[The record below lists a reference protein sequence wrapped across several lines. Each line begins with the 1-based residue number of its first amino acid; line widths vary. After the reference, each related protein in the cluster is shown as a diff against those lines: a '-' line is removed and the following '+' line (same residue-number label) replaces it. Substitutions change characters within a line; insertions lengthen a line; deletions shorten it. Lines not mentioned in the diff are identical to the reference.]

1 MFMSLCLYNERKIAC
16 QAFFS
21 DHPDSKGGM
30 YPPGARSPH
39 YEVQNESKLE
49 EVEVVA
55 IPYGYTVLGQTWFGY
70 RPGLLRGIVDPLKI
84 LGVNPLGTD
93 IIWGEDQA
101 VSTFGSVET

>member
-55 IPYGYTVLGQTWFGY
+55 SPTNTPYWGK
-70 RPGLLRGIVDPLKI
+70 PGLVTAQVYSEGLLI
-84 LGVNPLGTD
+84 
-93 IIWGEDQA
+93 
-101 VSTFGSVET
+101 S